1 MRTNLERRTTISRS
15 PTSTLDAATEMQ
27 LSVLRSPAHTIIKLR
42 GDLDVA
48 TAPKAREGL
57 LAALL
62 PGMTLLVLDLSSV
75 WFCDA
80 AGAAV
85 LIGTQRRA
93 TALGIT
99 IRLAAPRT
107 TVAKVLRITGLDR
120 RLTIHATPSD
130 ALTLRS
136 GAPGGSHAQ
145 R

>member
-1 MRTNLERRTTISRS
+1 M
-15 PTSTLDAATEMQ
+15 STLSTGHVEGAAEMQ
-27 LSVLRSPAHTIIKLR
+27 LSVHRSPAHTIIKLR

-48 TAPKAREGL
+48 TAPKARERL

-62 PGMTLLVLDLSSV
+62 PSTTLLVLDLSSV

-93 TALGIT
+93 TVLGIAV
-99 IRLAAPRT
+99 RLAAPRS

-120 RLTIHATPSD
+120 RLTIYSTLSE
-130 ALTLRS
+130 ALTPRS
-136 GAPGGSHAQ
+136 EAPGRS
-145 R
+145 RSPK

>member
-1 MRTNLERRTTISRS
+1 
-15 PTSTLDAATEMQ
+15 
-27 LSVLRSPAHTIIKLR
+27 
-42 GDLDVA
+42 
-48 TAPKAREGL
+48 
-57 LAALL
+57 
-62 PGMTLLVLDLSSV
+62 MTLLVLDLSSM

-99 IRLAAPRT
+99 IRLAAPRS

-120 RLTIHATPSD
+120 RLTIHSTLSD
-130 ALTLRS
+130 ALTPRS
-136 GAPGGSHAQ
+136 RATGGDRVQ